1 MDDHDIIACRNIFE
15 TLYGKIRK
23 GGERPG
29 SGIAKLFREKSGKLP
44 PKDILAELSAL
55 SDRCG
60 EEKRHK
66 RGSLQSRLNVAAYDR
81 HPLKILCNQITQGNR
96 PRDAPIV
103 MLWLWVK
110 DGARLRTALASAGS
124 PLPDSIPPPRD
135 EWLTPLPREA
145 HVISSS
151 GRVSFTHIQ
160 SESPYDVDKIFDLAK
175 SRLVLIA
182 QNHFRMTNGD
192 EDTQQ
197 RIFDSVKAALKRRV
211 KIRIIAMHP
220 EVRRKKEDGSYVA
233 PDAVAVWSEYHK
245 SSEFR
250 KQLNKTWETLGGWVK
265 AVNDEGI
272 APRGRLEVW
281 GAYLVPVS
289 LTLIDREEDE
299 GGAVIVSPR
308 TQNQNSGHR
317 LHIVIRKGEDGFPY
331 FANEIDNFHVEV
343 GAKLWP
349 FN

>member
-1 MDDHDIIACRNIFE
+1 
-15 TLYGKIRK
+15 
-23 GGERPG
+23 
-29 SGIAKLFREKSGKLP
+29 
-44 PKDILAELSAL
+44 
-55 SDRCG
+55 
-60 EEKRHK
+60 
-66 RGSLQSRLNVAAYDR
+66 
-81 HPLKILCNQITQGNR
+81 
-96 PRDAPIV
+96 
-103 MLWLWVK
+103 
-110 DGARLRTALASAGS
+110 
-124 PLPDSIPPPRD
+124 
-135 EWLTPLPREA
+135 
-145 HVISSS
+145 
-151 GRVSFTHIQ
+151 
-160 SESPYDVDKIFDLAK
+160 
-175 SRLVLIA
+175 
-182 QNHFRMTNGD
+182 MTNGD